1 MNNKSATDIIKQNYI
16 DYAIYS
22 MKAKSYPSVY
32 DGLTEV
38 RRRCLVGAYTDAP
51 ATSMVKLSTMSGYIL
66 SYHPHSS
73 DGIAE
78 VIINMTS
85 PYTCPF
91 PFFQGR
97 GNYGDLNNP
106 ASAPRYLECML
117 NKTARKLY
125 FSLYDEAPK
134 ENYEVREEPLYL
146 PTLFPAA
153 LLQSQFLI
161 GNGTPNCLIPSLDF
175 EDLKKFIKN
184 YIKKGETKVT
194 MQNFVKLSDYSLV
207 REDNRDKS
215 ICDLLNNGKG
225 NIIYTPTIE
234 YKNGVIKLSNLYVL
248 AKFDTLYSM
257 LEDDIKAD
265 KLDVRDESGEELVW
279 VIEKVKNK
287 VYDMEALAKKLK
299 SKFTYKENYAMYFHD
314 EEGKV
319 KPYSL
324 GEIIEACYSKYKE
337 AYKKKLNIEIDDF
350 ITQRTILECLA
361 LMAEHTDIVTNN
373 KITDEQKVKQIATA
387 INNMYDKSIIEKC
400 LQKPISRLKNDT
412 KAIFD
417 IEKKIKDKQKNLK
430 NIKETIIRSIE

>member
-1 MNNKSATDIIKQNYI
+1 MYKSATDIVKQNYI
-16 DYAIYS
+16 DYSIYS
-22 MKAKSYPSVY
+22 MKAKSYPSIY

-51 ATSMVKLSTMSGYIL
+51 ATHMVKLSTMAAYAL
-66 SYHPHSS
+66 CYHPHSS

-78 VIINMTS
+78 VIVNMTS

-91 PFFQGR
+91 PFFDGR
-97 GNYGDLNNP
+97 GNFGDLNNP

-175 EDLKKFIKN
+175 GDLKN
-184 YIKKGETKVT
+184 YIINYISKGETKVT
-194 MQNFVKLSDYSLV
+194 KDNFVKLTDYEQIKS
-207 REDNRDKS
+207 ENRDKS

-225 NIIYTPTIE
+225 IITYVPNIE
-234 YKNGVIKLSNLYVL
+234 YKNGVITITNLYVL

-265 KLDVRDESGEELVW
+265 KLDVRDESDENFTW

-287 VYDMEALAKKLK
+287 VYDMDALVKKIK
-299 SKFTYKENYAMYFHD
+299 NKFTYKENYALYFHD
-314 EEGKV
+314 EKGHV

-324 GEIIEACYSKYKE
+324 GEIITACYLKYSE
-337 AYKKKLNIEIDDF
+337 AYSAKLNKEIDDWCS
-350 ITQRTILECLA
+350 QRMILECLA
-361 LMAEHTDIVTNN
+361 QMSEHTDIVINN
-373 KITDEQKVKQIATA
+373 KVSDEEKIKQLAKVVDYNEYVIGKA
-387 INNMYDKSIIEKC
+387 I
-400 LQKPISRLKNDT
+400 QKPISYLKKDE
-412 KAIFD
+412 KAI
-417 IEKKIKDKQKNLK
+417 KKAEAEISNRQSALK
-430 NIKETIIRSIE
+430 NINKTILSELEKI

>member
-1 MNNKSATDIIKQNYI
+1 MNNKSATNIIKQNYI

-51 ATSMVKLSTMSGYIL
+51 ATHMVKLSTMAAYAL
-66 SYHPHSS
+66 CYHPHSS

-78 VIINMTS
+78 VIVNMTS
-85 PYTCPF
+85 KYTCPF
-91 PFFQGR
+91 PLFDGR
-97 GNYGDLNNP
+97 GNFGDLNNP

-117 NKTARKLY
+117 NNAARKLY

-175 EDLKKFIKN
+175 EDLKKFVIN
-184 YIKKGETKVT
+184 FISKGETKVT
-194 MQNFVKLSDYSLV
+194 MQNFVKLTDYDQIKV
-207 REDNRDKS
+207 DNRDRS

-225 NIIYTPTIE
+225 TITYVPNIE
-234 YKNGVIKLSNLYVL
+234 YKNGTITITNLYVL

-257 LEDDIKAD
+257 LEEDIKAD
-265 KLDVRDESGEELVW
+265 KIDVRDESDEQFTW

-287 VYDMEALAKKLK
+287 SYDMEALAKKLK
-299 SKFTYKENYAMYFHD
+299 NKFTYKENYAMYFHD
-314 EEGKV
+314 EEGRV

-324 GEIIEACYSKYKE
+324 GEIIEACYGKYKE
-337 AYKKKLNIEIDDF
+337 AYGKKLEKEFNSFSEQKDILMCLAEMCNHTHIVIDNTLSDKDKIQMLAKEIDFPD
-350 ITQRTILECLA
+350 
-361 LMAEHTDIVTNN
+361 V
-373 KITDEQKVKQIATA
+373 
-387 INNMYDKSIIEKC
+387 IIEKA
-400 LQKPISRLKNDT
+400 LQKPISWLKNDK
-412 KAIFD
+412 KAIEKAEKD
-417 IEKKIKDKQKNLK
+417 IQVVTNKRNNIANTILKDMEKF
-430 NIKETIIRSIE
+430 

>member
-38 RRRCLVGAYTDAP
+38 RRRCLVGAYNDAP
-51 ATSMVKLSTMSGYIL
+51 ATHMVKLSTMAAYAL
-66 SYHPHSS
+66 CYHPHSS

-78 VIINMTS
+78 VIVNMTS
-85 PYTCPF
+85 KYTCPF
-91 PFFQGR
+91 PLFDGR
-97 GNYGDLNNP
+97 GNFGDLNNP

-117 NKTARKLY
+117 NKNARKLY

-175 EDLKKFIKN
+175 EDLKSFVMN
-184 YIKKGETKVT
+184 YIRNGTKQVT
-194 MQNFVKLSDYSLV
+194 MQNFVKLSDYDLIK
-207 REDNRDKS
+207 EENRDKS
-215 ICDLLNNGKG
+215 ICDLLNRGKG
-225 NIIYTPTIE
+225 TIVYTPTIE
-234 YKNGVIKLSNLYVL
+234 YKNGVITISNLYVL
-248 AKFDTLYSM
+248 AKFETLYSM
-257 LEDDIKAD
+257 LEDDIRAD
-265 KLDVRDESGEELVW
+265 KIDVRDESGEELVW

-287 VYDMEALAKKLK
+287 QFDMDALVKKLK

-314 EEGKV
+314 EEGRV

-324 GEIIEACYSKYKE
+324 GEVIEACYGKYKE
-337 AYKKKLNIEIDDF
+337 AYEKKLE
-350 ITQRTILECLA
+350 LEYHELCEQKSVLVCLA
-361 LMAEHTDIVTNN
+361 EMAEHTDIVTDNN
-373 KITDEQKVKQIATA
+373 LSDNDKVKMLSEEI
-387 INNMYDKSIIEKC
+387 DFPDFIIEKA
-400 LQKPISRLKNDT
+400 LQKPIRYLKKDE
-412 KAIFD
+412 KAINKAEKD
-417 IEKKIKDKQKNLK
+417 IQANRNKNK
-430 NIKETIIRSIE
+430 NIKDTIIKSIE